1 MVGAIL
7 FLYGHIINI
16 TFITDQSQQSTLIV
30 KLLKNCKKKYCPHA
44 SIDF

>member
-7 FLYGHIINI
+7 FLYGHIIDI
-16 TFITDQSQQSTLIV
+16 TFITNQSQQSMLIV
-30 KLLKNCKKKYCPHA
+30 KLLKNCKKNYCPHA